1 MLLFV
6 FLWLAIEK
14 IERKGQEVKKKR
26 ERERKMRGRDKNR
39 VEIRNES
46 TNLAQ
51 I

>member
-26 ERERKMRGRDKNR
+26 ERKMRGRDKNR

>member
-26 ERERKMRGRDKNR
+26 ERKKDERERQK
-39 VEIRNES
+39 
-46 TNLAQ
+46 
-51 I
+51 

>member
-1 MLLFV
+1 
-6 FLWLAIEK
+6 LWLAIEK
-14 IERKGQEVKKKR
+14 IERKGQEVKEK
-26 ERERKMRGRDKNR
+26 RERKMRGRDKNR